1 MGAARLQ
8 EDCGTPFPFMVPAAA
23 RNPFPRNRMKLIS
36 LCIALLLMADP
47 LAAQTRATR
56 RTPSQPPALSAPSQ
70 ATPSTRTL
78 PIHRVILY
86 SNGVAY
92 VERRGAVSGHAEIN
106 LPFKQSQVDDVLK
119 SLLVLD
125 LGKGRIGAVSYNSSA
140 PPSSRLQ
147 EIPFSLDAN
156 SDADGED
163 HKEGGGLLA
172 VLKQLQ
178 GARVEVA
185 TPTRTA
191 RGAILTVEERKSQI
205 DANKPPSI
213 NRTLVIASE
222 SGELASFDLNDV
234 RAVRL
239 LDEGARHDINEFA
252 NATASA
258 RRRDAKTIS
267 VTSDGDGAR
276 EMVVSYT
283 IAAPIWK
290 TTYRVVLNNDGKPFF
305 QGWAIVDNV
314 SEENWANVQLSL
326 VSGSP
331 VSFIQPLQQP
341 LYRHRPVMEIPDDLS
356 LEPQVYEPGEGQGYN
371 TGGGSPSVG
380 GGDSKDMHGVVGN
393 VPGGVAGGAV
403 SGSGPRRK
411 MAVPPEPK
419 TELSDAISEEAAGV
433 TTAASGN
440 EVGDLFEYRIEQAVT
455 VERDRSALIPIL
467 QTQME
472 GERVSIY
479 NAAARKDRPMG
490 GLRLK
495 NTSLLT
501 LEGGAL
507 TVLDG
512 NAYAGEALMER
523 LKPGEE
529 RFISFALDLGTL
541 VTTRDKSDRLPAFFV
556 RVVNGVLQAH
566 YYRNERKVYTLTN
579 QTDKPRT
586 VFVEHPYR
594 DKWKL
599 SDDTAKPYETTA
611 SFYRFRV
618 ELPPRQTVELP
629 VSEQLALMDTYALSN
644 LTTDQIKLFVANGY
658 VDEATRAALDKIIE
672 IKGKINAVD
681 ARVQAADREA
691 AEIAADQARVRE
703 NIKALGKESEA
714 RQLIARYVA
723 KATEQETRLEQLANE
738 RKAAQAERAA
748 LEAELNAA
756 ILGLKLDRKL

>member
-1 MGAARLQ
+1 
-8 EDCGTPFPFMVPAAA
+8 
-23 RNPFPRNRMKLIS
+23 MKLIS
-36 LCIALLLMADP
+36 LCLALLLMANP
-47 LAAQTRATR
+47 FAAQTRATR
-56 RTPSQPPALSAPSQ
+56 RTPSQPPVQSASPQ
-70 ATPSTRTL
+70 ARPAARSL

-92 VERRGAVSGHAEIN
+92 VERRGAVSGRAEIN

-156 SDADGED
+156 SEGDGD
-163 HKEGGGLLA
+163 GSKEGGLVA

-185 TPTRTA
+185 TATRTA

-205 DANKPPSI
+205 DANKPPALA
-213 NRTLVIASE
+213 RTLVIASE
-222 SGELASFDLNDV
+222 SGELSSFDLNDV
-234 RAVRL
+234 RAIRL

-267 VTSDGDGAR
+267 VTSDGDGTR

-290 TTYRVVLNNDGKPFF
+290 TTYRVVLNNEGKPFF

-314 SEENWANVQLSL
+314 SEEDWADVQLSL

-341 LYRHRPVMEIPDDLS
+341 LYRHRPVMEIPGDLS
-356 LEPQVYEPGEGQGYN
+356 LEPQVYEPGEGQGQGPGHGFN
-371 TGGGSPSVG
+371 MGGGSPSIG
-380 GGDSKDMHGVVGN
+380 GGDRKDRAG
-393 VPGGVAGGAV
+393 VPGGVAGGVAGGIV
-403 SGSGPRRK
+403 AGR
-411 MAVPPEPK
+411 AALPPAEMK
-419 TELSDAISEEAAGV
+419 TELSDAITEEAVGV
-433 TTAASGN
+433 TTAAKGS

-455 VERDRSALIPIL
+455 VQRDRSALIPIL

-479 NAAARKDRPMG
+479 NETARKDRPMG

-495 NTSLLT
+495 NTSPLT

-541 VTTRDKSDRLPAFFV
+541 VTTRDKSDHQPAFLV

-566 YYRNERKVYTLTN
+566 YYRSDRKVYTLTN
-579 QTDKPRT
+579 QTDRPRT

-594 DKWKL
+594 EKWKL

-629 VSEQLALMDTYALSN
+629 VNTQLALMDSYALSN
-644 LTTDQIKLFVANGY
+644 LTTDDIKLFVANGY
-658 VDEATRAALDKIIE
+658 VDDATRAALDKIIE
-672 IKGKINAVD
+672 IKGRIAAVD

-691 AEIAADQARVRE
+691 AEIATDQARLRE
-703 NIKALGKESEA
+703 NIKALSKESEA

-723 KATEQETRLEQLANE
+723 KATEQESRLEQLANE
-738 RKAAQAERAA
+738 RKAAAAERVA
-748 LEAELNAA
+748 LQDELNAT
-756 ILGLKLDRKL
+756 ILGLKFDRKL